1 MDKHVKDML
10 DGNILNVQFKK
21 VNNVLDMKDALP
33 GTPMMVR
40 KRDKYMPCTLVKT
53 SYVTKRIKVMVVKN
67 CFDRTD
73 VESYVIREE
82 DLKKGEVYVCA

>member
-1 MDKHVKDML
+1 MDEHVKKIL
-10 DGNILNVQFKK
+10 DGDILNVTFKK
-21 VNNVLDMKDALP
+21 VKNIFDMKNALP
-33 GTPMMVR
+33 GAPMMVR
-40 KRDKYMPCTLVKT
+40 KRDKYMSCTLVKT

-82 DLKKGEVYVCA
+82 DLKKGDVYVCA

>member
-1 MDKHVKDML
+1 MDEHVKKIL
-10 DGNILNVQFKK
+10 DGDILNVTFKK
-21 VNNVLDMKDALP
+21 VKNIFDMKNALP
-33 GTPMMVR
+33 GAPMMVR
-40 KRDKYMPCTLVKT
+40 KRDKFIPCTLVKT

-82 DLKKGEVYVCA
+82 DLKKGDVYVCA

>member
-1 MDKHVKDML
+1 MDEHVKKIL

-21 VNNVLDMKDALP
+21 VNKVFDMKDALP
-33 GTPMMVR
+33 GAPMMVR

-53 SYVTKRIKVMVVKN
+53 SFVTKRIKVMVVKN

-73 VESYVIREE
+73 VDTYVIREE
-82 DLKKGEVYVCA
+82 DLQKGDVYVCA

>member
-1 MDKHVKDML
+1 MDEHVKKIL
-10 DGNILNVQFKK
+10 DGDILNVTFKK
-21 VNNVLDMKDALP
+21 VNNVFDMKDALP
-33 GTPMMVR
+33 GAPIMVR
-40 KRDKYMPCTLVKT
+40 KRDKFIPCTLVKT

-82 DLKKGEVYVCA
+82 DLKKGDVYVCA

>member
-1 MDKHVKDML
+1 MDEHVKKIL
-10 DGNILNVQFKK
+10 DGDILNVTFKK
-21 VNNVLDMKDALP
+21 VKNIFDMKNALP
-33 GTPMMVR
+33 GAPMMVR
-40 KRDKYMPCTLVKT
+40 KRDKYMSCTLVKT

-82 DLKKGEVYVCA
+82 DLQKGDVYVCA